1 MKRNEKKKV
10 EVLFKV
16 AARHKPHSERQ
27 PRRREGLVSMTTSER
42 EAKCGWLAALEPGNG
57 GGGGGGRRSEASAA
71 VI

>member
-16 AARHKPHSERQ
+16 AARHKSHSEKQ

-42 EAKCGWLAALEPGNG
+42 EAKRGRPALEPGIRRG
-57 GGGGGGRRSEASAA
+57 GSDGPGASAA
-71 VI
+71 VV

>member
-42 EAKCGWLAALEPGNG
+42 EAKCGWLAGWLAALELGMG
-57 GGGGGGRRSEASAA
+57 GADGPRPPLL
-71 VI
+71 

>member
-42 EAKCGWLAALEPGNG
+42 EAKRGRPAALEPGFGMG
-57 GGGGGGRRSEASAA
+57 GVVRRTGASAA